1 MKPVMLFICATL
13 FCLTSFAQPYD
24 KLQSLSGAGVT
35 TFYSEGFMA
44 RAQQTATRLEKVI
57 NYYQEMLGFKPV
69 VTVLLLNKADWPLY
83 TKFPVYGMPHYN
95 DDATLVVAA
104 EDNDFWRSFLNVKE
118 LPEDIRLQAEKVYGL
133 PDKTVSMQA
142 FFDLLAIHELGHAFH
157 MQGKLQ
163 VQRKWMGELF
173 CNILLHTYIA
183 EKEPEQLPAL
193 TLFPRIVVNGGVK
206 NYRYTS
212 LKDLEERYDEI
223 GQQHPQNYGWY
234 QCRWHAAAAGIYDAD
249 GKAVMQRLWNTLK
262 SKQEKLNDADF
273 AALLHTGVSS
283 KTADVLRKWEAD
295 MIR

>member
-13 FCLTSFAQPYD
+13 FRLTSFAQPYD

-35 TFYSEGFMA
+35 TFYSEGFKS
-44 RAQQTATRLEKVI
+44 RAQQTATRLEKVMT
-57 NYYQEMLGFKPV
+57 YYQEMLGFKPV

-104 EDNDFWRSFLNVKE
+104 DDNDFWRSFLNVKE
-118 LPEDIRLQAEKVYGL
+118 LPEEIRLQAEKVYGL

-206 NYRYTS
+206 NYRFTS
-212 LKDLEERYDEI
+212 LTDLEERYDEI

-234 QCRWHAAAAGIYDAD
+234 QCRWHAAAADIYDAD
-249 GKAVMQRLWNTLK
+249 GKVVMQRLWNTLK
-262 SKQEKLNDADF
+262 SNQEKMNDTDF
-273 AALLHTGVSS
+273 AELLHNHVS
-283 KTADVLRKWEAD
+283 KTVADVLRRWEAD

>member
-24 KLQSLSGAGVT
+24 KLQSLSGAAVT
-35 TFYSEGFMA
+35 TFYSEGFEPRA
-44 RAQQTATRLEKVI
+44 RQTATRLEKVI

-104 EDNDFWRSFLNVKE
+104 EDNDFWRSFLNMKE

-142 FFDLLAIHELGHAFH
+142 FFDLLAIHELGHAFQ

-183 EKEPEQLPAL
+183 EKEPEQLAAL

>member
-1 MKPVMLFICATL
+1 MKPQLLTIMATL
-13 FCLTSFAQPYD
+13 FCLTAIAQPYD
-24 KLQSLSGAGVT
+24 KLQSLSGSAVT
-35 TFYSEGFMA
+35 TFYSEGFKS
-44 RAQQTATRLEKVI
+44 RAQQTATRLEKVMT
-57 NYYQEMLGFKPV
+57 YYQEMLGFKPV

-104 EDNDFWRSFLNVKE
+104 DDNDFWRSFLNVKE
-118 LPEDIRLQAEKVYGL
+118 LPEEIRLQAEKVYGL
-133 PDKTVSMQA
+133 PEKTVSMQA

-206 NYRYTS
+206 NYRFTS
-212 LKDLEERYDEI
+212 LTDLEERYDEI

-234 QCRWHAAAAGIYDAD
+234 QCRWHAAAADIYDAD
-249 GKAVMQRLWNTLK
+249 GKVVMQRLWNTLK
-262 SKQEKLNDADF
+262 SKQEKMNDTDF
-273 AALLHTGVSS
+273 AELLHNHVS
-283 KTADVLRKWEAD
+283 KTVADVLRRWEAD

>member
-44 RAQQTATRLEKVI
+44 RAQQTATRLEKVMT
-57 NYYQEMLGFKPV
+57 YYQEMLGFKPV

-118 LPEDIRLQAEKVYGL
+118 LPENIRLQAEKVYGL

-183 EKEPEQLPAL
+183 EKEPEQLAAL

>member
-1 MKPVMLFICATL
+1 MKTLLCTIVVALFCAT
-13 FCLTSFAQPYD
+13 SFSQAYD
-24 KLQSLSGAGVT
+24 KLPLLNGIGVST
-35 TFYSEGFMA
+35 RYSDSFEQRA
-44 RAQQTATRLEKVI
+44 RQTASRLEKVM
-57 NYYQEMLGFKPV
+57 NFYQEILRFRPV
-69 VTVLLLNKADWPLY
+69 VTVLMLSKADWPLY

-95 DDATLVVAA
+95 DDATLVIAA

-118 LPEDIRLQAEKVYGL
+118 LPEAIRLQAEKVYGM
-133 PDKTVSMQA
+133 PDKSVSMQA

-223 GQQHPQNYGWY
+223 GQQYPQNYGWY

-249 GKAVMQRLWNTLK
+249 GKAVMLRLWNTLK
-262 SKQEKLNDADF
+262 TKQKKMNDTDF
-273 AALLHTGVSS
+273 AESLHTNVS
-283 KTADVLRKWEAD
+283 KTVADVLRRWEAD
-295 MIR
+295 MIK

>member
-13 FCLTSFAQPYD
+13 FRLTSFAQSYD

-35 TFYSEGFMA
+35 TFYSEGFKS
-44 RAQQTATRLEKVI
+44 RAQQTATRLEKVMT
-57 NYYQEMLGFKPV
+57 YYQEMLGFKPV

-104 EDNDFWRSFLNVKE
+104 DDNDFWRSFLNVKE
-118 LPEDIRLQAEKVYGL
+118 LPEEIRLQAEKVYGL

-206 NYRYTS
+206 NYRFTS
-212 LKDLEERYDEI
+212 LTDLEERYDEI

-234 QCRWHAAAAGIYDAD
+234 QCRWHAAAADIYDAD
-249 GKAVMQRLWNTLK
+249 GKVVMQRLWNTLK
-262 SKQEKLNDADF
+262 SKQEKMNDTDF
-273 AALLHTGVSS
+273 AESLHNHVS
-283 KTADVLRKWEAD
+283 KTVADVLRRWEAD

>member
-44 RAQQTATRLEKVI
+44 RAQQTATRLEKVMS
-57 NYYQEMLGFKPV
+57 YYQEMLGFKPV

-83 TKFPVYGMPHYN
+83 TRFPVYGMPHYN

-183 EKEPEQLPAL
+183 EKEPEQLAAL

-273 AALLHTGVSS
+273 AGLLHTGVSS

>member
-1 MKPVMLFICATL
+1 
-13 FCLTSFAQPYD
+13 
-24 KLQSLSGAGVT
+24 
-35 TFYSEGFMA
+35 MA
-44 RAQQTATRLEKVI
+44 
-57 NYYQEMLGFKPV
+57 
-69 VTVLLLNKADWPLY
+69 
-83 TKFPVYGMPHYN
+83 
-95 DDATLVVAA
+95 
-104 EDNDFWRSFLNVKE
+104 
-118 LPEDIRLQAEKVYGL
+118 
-133 PDKTVSMQA
+133 
-142 FFDLLAIHELGHAFH
+142 
-157 MQGKLQ
+157 
-163 VQRKWMGELF
+163 
-173 CNILLHTYIA
+173 
-183 EKEPEQLPAL
+183 AL

>member
-44 RAQQTATRLEKVI
+44 RAQQTATRLEKVMT
-57 NYYQEMLGFKPV
+57 YYQEMLGFKPV

-118 LPEDIRLQAEKVYGL
+118 LPENIRLQAEKVYGL

-142 FFDLLAIHELGHAFH
+142 FFDLLAIHELGHAFQ

-183 EKEPEQLPAL
+183 EKEPEQLAAL